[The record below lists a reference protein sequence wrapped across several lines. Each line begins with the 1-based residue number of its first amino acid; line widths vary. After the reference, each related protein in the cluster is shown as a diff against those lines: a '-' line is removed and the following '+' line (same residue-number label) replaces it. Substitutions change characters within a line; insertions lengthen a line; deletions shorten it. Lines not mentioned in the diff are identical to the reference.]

1 VLYKNYFLYYN
12 GKMDKVKKGNKK
24 RSFNLNKIK
33 WKNVLLFSFM
43 FFCISM
49 LIVSIN
55 EGISWFKDNQKINNQ
70 VNNLLEETTITLVPD
85 NLNTEIINQM
95 EVDEF
100 DPYWDYIKMN
110 LINVDFSKLLSENDD
125 TVAWIQVNGT
135 NINYPV
141 VQTNNNDYYL
151 TRAFDKTWNDAG
163 WVFMDYRN
171 DPESFDS
178 NTILYAHSRLDKTM
192 FGSLKNILKS
202 GWLNDID
209 NYVIKLSTPY
219 ENTMW
224 QVFSVYHLPT
234 TSDYLKVDF
243 YDKNEFT
250 DFINL
255 IYNRSAYNFGT
266 TVSSNDKILT
276 LSTCYAN
283 DEKLVVHAK
292 LIKREVRQDKTH
304 HD

>member
-1 VLYKNYFLYYN
+1 
-12 GKMDKVKKGNKK
+12 MDKVKKGNNK

>member
-1 VLYKNYFLYYN
+1 
-12 GKMDKVKKGNKK
+12 MDKVKKGNKR

>member
-1 VLYKNYFLYYN
+1 
-12 GKMDKVKKGNKK
+12 MKKIDNKK
-24 RSFNLNKIK
+24 KKCFKLSKIK
-33 WKNVLLFSFM
+33 WKNVLLISFM
-43 FFCISM
+43 FFCVSL
-49 LIVSIN
+49 LIISIN
-55 EGISWFKDNQKINNQ
+55 EGISWYKDNKNISNQ
-70 VNNLLEETTITLVPD
+70 VDNLLEKTNITIIPD
-85 NLNTEIINQM
+85 GINTEIINQSNI
-95 EVDEF
+95 DEF

-110 LINVDFSKLLSENDD
+110 LINVDFSELINENKD
-125 TVAWIQVNGT
+125 TVGWIQVNGT
-135 NINYPV
+135 NINYPI

-151 TRAFDKTWNDAG
+151 THAFDKSWNDAG

-171 DPESFDS
+171 DNVTFGK

-202 GWLNDID
+202 GWLDNKD

-224 QVFSVYHLPT
+224 QVFSVYHIPT
-234 TSDYLKVDF
+234 TSDYLKVTFTNDDE
-243 YDKNEFT
+243 YSEFL
-250 DFINL
+250 NL
-255 IYNRSAYNFGT
+255 ILNRTAYNFGT
-266 TVSSNDKILT
+266 SVSTSDKILT

-292 LIKREVRQDKTH
+292 LIKREERKDKVH

>member
-1 VLYKNYFLYYN
+1 
-12 GKMDKVKKGNKK
+12 MDKVKKGNKK

>member
-1 VLYKNYFLYYN
+1 
-12 GKMDKVKKGNKK
+12 MDKVKKSNKK